1 MSFRGPTNV
10 MASDLTSQQVEE
22 LSEFYWD
29 TDVSTKELQDYFGLS
44 KPVHRYINPLAAG
57 EECPNCSAILVYPSR
72 SARDRGE
79 KECRACGHAGRGGG
93 WSYGCRCDYCSTAR
107 AEEERRRSEE
117 ALQRA
122 IERYEEHKERV
133 STSKHVQ
140 WAISKLTRRQK
151 LFLRSFI
158 QVVDESEH
166 PTWEEICDRAGV
178 VSERS
183 YVTKLEQLGLLLN
196 RPHGGVVANPA
207 LTTDMIGLEE
217 EVRKI
222 ANSLRFE
229 VFQRDRHTCQYCG
242 RRAPDVELEVDH
254 LIPVARDGTDAF
266 ENLITSCRE
275 CNSGKSAKL
284 IERFTHGHTKESWRE
299 KIREKRIE
307 RLREKRSELEDVL
320 DYWAECRGTHAVTG
334 YDEEA
339 IFRFVETYDP
349 AWIKAAIRIATRQRR
364 SNYVK
369 YVAGILKNWAN
380 TGPPEYVADPEKA
393 LADVLE
399 KKKATD
405 KQIAYIAVL
414 LEKLGLTLEESY
426 HKADYDALTRLDARN
441 LIDALTSSLEMQDGE
456 CDTA

>member
-1 MSFRGPTNV
+1 ME
-10 MASDLTSQQVEE
+10 LTRQQVAE

-29 TDVSTKELQDYFGLS
+29 TDVSTKELQDYFGL
-44 KPVHRYINPLAAG
+44 PRAVHRYINPLAAG
-57 EECPNCSAILVYPSR
+57 EECPNCSAVLVYPSR

-79 KECRACGHAGRGGG
+79 KECRACGHASRGGG
-93 WSYGCRCDYCSTAR
+93 WSYGCACDYCGGAR

-117 ALQRA
+117 ALRLA
-122 IERYEEHKERV
+122 IECYDEHKERV

-140 WAISKLTRRQK
+140 WAMSKPTRRQK

-158 QVVDESEH
+158 QVVEESEH
-166 PTWEEICDRAGV
+166 PTWEDICDRAGV

-183 YVTKLEQLGLLLN
+183 YVTKLVQLGLLLDCPN
-196 RPHGGVVANPA
+196 GGILANPV
-207 LTTDMIGLEE
+207 LTIEMIGLEE

-222 ANSLRFE
+222 SNALRFE

-242 RRAPDVELEVDH
+242 RRAPYVELEVDH
-254 LIPVARDGTDAF
+254 LIPVARGGTDAV

-275 CNSGKSAKL
+275 CNSRKSAKL

-307 RLREKRSELEDVL
+307 SLKEKRSELEDVL
-320 DYWAECRGTHAVTG
+320 DYWAECRGMHAVTG

-369 YVAGILKNWAN
+369 CVSGILKNWAN
-380 TGPPEYVADPEKA
+380 TGPPEYVADPDKA
-393 LADVLE
+393 LADALE
-399 KKKATD
+399 QKKATD
-405 KQIAYIAVL
+405 KQIAYIAGL
-414 LEKLGLTLEESY
+414 LDRLGLTLEETY
-426 HKADYDALTRLDARN
+426 HKSDYDDLTRLDARN
-441 LIDALTSSLEMQDGE
+441 LIDALTSSLEPHDGE
-456 CDTA
+456 SETA